1 MRKTDSKTSIFQL
14 LQNIMYTDS
23 NMLINTAENQVKLNV
38 SLVAAIKETQDI
50 HADST
55 NPFHKSK
62 YASLAAHLS
71 ALKPIFAKH
80 GLAIIQFPIG
90 NDGAVGV
97 RTMVVHADGGCVTSD
112 ALIPA
117 EKGMSGQQAG
127 AVISYLRRYA
137 LASVAGVATDDDDA
151 ETDRIV
157 RVASVASASPKT
169 APKTTTKYIPNPN
182 AELASTGKGQSSA
195 VAPFGDA
202 KGTPLSALPLKS
214 DDRTKKCADLSY
226 WATVWEP
233 RPFGDTG
240 KVSAKDQATKLE
252 AVRLWNEAHGTGAS
266 QPETT
271 DEVPF

>member
-1 MRKTDSKTSIFQL
+1 
-14 LQNIMYTDS
+14 MYNDT
-23 NMLINTAENQVKLNV
+23 NMPINTNENQIKLNI
-38 SLVAAIKETQDI
+38 SLVNAIKETKDI

-62 YASLAAHLS
+62 YASLSAHLE

-90 NDGAVGV
+90 QSECVGV
-97 RTMVVHADGGCVTSD
+97 RTIVLHVDGGSISSD

-117 EKGMSGQQAG
+117 EKGMTGQQAG
-127 AVISYLRRYA
+127 AIISYLRRYA
-137 LASVAGVATDDDDA
+137 LASVAGVATEDDDA
-151 ETDRIV
+151 ETDRTV
-157 RVASVASASPKT
+157 RTAYVAPASTKT

-182 AELASTGKGQSSA
+182 AELASTGKGQSSF

-240 KVSAKDQATKLE
+240 KISAKDQATKFE
-252 AVRLWNEAHGTGAS
+252 AVRLWNEANGTGAS

>member
-1 MRKTDSKTSIFQL
+1 MTRFADLFP
-14 LQNIMYTDS
+14 MYNETH
-23 NMLINTAENQVKLNV
+23 MLHNTNENQVKLNI
-38 SLVAAIKETQDI
+38 SLVNAIKETKDI

-62 YASLAAHLS
+62 YASLAAHLE

-80 GLAIIQFPIG
+80 DLAILQFPIG
-90 NDGAVGV
+90 HESAVGV
-97 RTMVVHADGGCVTSD
+97 RTIIIHVDGASISSD

-117 EKGMSGQQAG
+117 EAGMTGQQAG
-127 AVISYLRRYA
+127 AIISYLRRYS
-137 LASVAGVATDDDDA
+137 LASVAGVATEDDDA
-151 ETDRIV
+151 ESDRV
-157 RVASVASASPKT
+157 SRPAPVASASPKA
-169 APKTTTKYIPNPN
+169 APKAQTKYIPNPN

-214 DDRTKKCADLSY
+214 DDRSKKCADLSY

-240 KVSAKDQATKLE
+240 KISAKDQATKFE
-252 AVRLWNEAHGTGAS
+252 AVRLWNEAHGTGSS

>member
-1 MRKTDSKTSIFQL
+1 MNIFHNNL
-14 LQNIMYTDS
+14 LMYNES
-23 NMLINTAENQVKLNV
+23 NMLQNTNENQVKLNI
-38 SLVAAIKETQDI
+38 SLVNAIKETKDI

-62 YASLAAHLS
+62 YASLAAHLE

-90 NDGAVGV
+90 NEGAVGV
-97 RTMVVHADGGCVTSD
+97 RTVIVHTDGGSVTCD

-117 EKGMSGQQAG
+117 EKGMTGQQAG
-127 AVISYLRRYA
+127 AIISYLRRYA
-137 LASVAGVATDDDDA
+137 LASVAGVATEDDDA
-151 ETDRIV
+151 ESDRSA
-157 RVASVASASPKT
+157 RPAAFASTKA
-169 APKTTTKYIPNPN
+169 APKSVTKYIPNPN
-182 AELASTGKGQSSA
+182 AELATMGKGQSSA

-202 KGTPLSALPLKS
+202 KGTPLSALPIKS
-214 DDRTKKCADLSY
+214 EDRSKKCADLSY

-240 KVSAKDQATKLE
+240 KISAKDQSTKLE
-252 AVRLWNEAHGTGAS
+252 AVRLWNEANGTGAS
-266 QPETT
+266 QQETM